1 MKTSITFD
9 AYKLSKFLE
18 SKKYEDLKTNAL
30 AQPMVEEYKKFIRS
44 GKVKPVLSSR
54 TKYNRKKKSSPGGV
68 KPLFDTG
75 RLANS
80 IRYNKNKKGIYAV
93 YYAEYHKDGNPSR
106 NLPQRDFIDQTHK
119 ALGGRSVSKGG
130 KVGLSSMERR
140 QSSGMGKLIGAIR
153 RVFSRRLA
161 K

>member
-44 GKVKPVLSSR
+44 GKVKPVLSSK

-106 NLPQRDFIDQTHK
+106 NLPQRDFIDQTHR
-119 ALGGRSVSKGG
+119 ALDEKG
-130 KVGLSSMERR
+130 MARR
-140 QSSGMGKLIGAIR
+140 QSSGMSKLIGAIR

>member
-54 TKYNRKKKSSPGGV
+54 TKYNRKKKSSPGGY

-80 IRYNKNKKGIYAV
+80 IRYNKNKKAIYAV
-93 YYAEYHKDGNPSR
+93 HYAENHAYRDESTPKR
-106 NLPQRDFIDQTHK
+106 LPQRDFIDQTHK
-119 ALGGRSVSKGG
+119 ALDEKG
-130 KVGLSSMERR
+130 MARR